1 MKVTPSVGCVKY
13 KAQHIVL
20 AVRIPVLMRGKWPG
34 GAKNGGFGCGFSR
47 KGAKLVEFLR
57 GLLVS
62 NRASFEGRR
71 GGGEGQ
77 GAGVVQIGV
86 DGGGNVGKG
95 TGSTKIG
102 CPILATVLSSIR
114 WPSREGAIR
123 FWTGP
128 GSAGRCAGNSTR
140 ASPRILS
147 TSTSRTLLWLAGR

>member
-86 DGGGNVGKG
+86 DGGGNVGKVAG
-95 TGSTKIG
+95 NHQNWVPPLRDGFIVDKVGHRAQARSALFSQPQTPG
-102 CPILATVLSSIR
+102 CPIL
-114 WPSREGAIR
+114 SR
-123 FWTGP
+123 
-128 GSAGRCAGNSTR
+128 
-140 ASPRILS
+140 
-147 TSTSRTLLWLAGR
+147 LLRKGGT

>member
-1 MKVTPSVGCVKY
+1 VGCVKY

-34 GAKNGGFGCGFSR
+34 GAKNGGFCCGFSR
-47 KGAKLVEFLR
+47 KGAKLVGFLR

-77 GAGVVQIGV
+77 GAGVVQSGV

-95 TGSTKIG
+95 DGKHQDLG
-102 CPILATVLSSIR
+102 APSSR
-114 WPSREGAIR
+114 RSYRRQGGPSREGAIR
-123 FWTGP
+123 FSLDIRTGP
-128 GSAGRCAGNSTR
+128 GS
-140 ASPRILS
+140 
-147 TSTSRTLLWLAGR
+147 SRR